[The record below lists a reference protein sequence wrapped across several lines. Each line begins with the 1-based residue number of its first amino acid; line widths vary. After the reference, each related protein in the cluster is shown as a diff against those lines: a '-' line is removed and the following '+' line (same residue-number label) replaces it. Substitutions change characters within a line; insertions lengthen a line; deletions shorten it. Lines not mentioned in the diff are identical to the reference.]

1 MLILFL
7 TEDEDEAVRLPC
19 LRQDL
24 EGTSAAQCKR
34 RHCVGSVLI
43 NLYIETF
50 YNDNRHI
57 SGPYW
62 SVFNMTEVVAQPAL
76 QQVTTPL
83 SLIPVVLKEA
93 ALDSPTFRATA
104 VHFSDQVEI
113 IEKWLDAYVKSISKL
128 VHDVSSLEET
138 FNAFLLRSVP
148 PANVSEAVLDHD
160 YTLLAMK
167 RFGEG
172 SREWW
177 SQVLFGM
184 KKMDTNVVEPI
195 KSFMAGE

>member
-1 MLILFL
+1 MV
-7 TEDEDEAVRLPC
+7 D
-19 LRQDL
+19 
-24 EGTSAAQCKR
+24 
-34 RHCVGSVLI
+34 
-43 NLYIETF
+43 
-50 YNDNRHI
+50 
-57 SGPYW
+57 
-62 SVFNMTEVVAQPAL
+62 VVVSPAL
-76 QQVTTPL
+76 QEVSTPL
-83 SLIPVVLKEA
+83 SLIPVGLKEA

-113 IEKWLDAYVKSISKL
+113 IEKWLDAYVKSISKF
-128 VHDVSSLEET
+128 VHDISALEET

-148 PANVSEAVLDHD
+148 PTNVSEAVLDHD

-184 KKMDTNVVEPI
+184 KKMETNVVDPI

>member
-1 MLILFL
+1 
-7 TEDEDEAVRLPC
+7 
-19 LRQDL
+19 
-24 EGTSAAQCKR
+24 
-34 RHCVGSVLI
+34 
-43 NLYIETF
+43 
-50 YNDNRHI
+50 
-57 SGPYW
+57 
-62 SVFNMTEVVAQPAL
+62 MTEVVVQPAL
-76 QQVTTPL
+76 QQVSTPL
-83 SLIPVVLKEA
+83 SLIPVGLKEA

-113 IEKWLDAYVKSISKL
+113 IEKWLDAYVKSLSKL

-184 KKMDTNVVEPI
+184 KKMDVNVIEPI
-195 KSFMAGE
+195 KSFMAGEYG

>member
-1 MLILFL
+1 
-7 TEDEDEAVRLPC
+7 
-19 LRQDL
+19 
-24 EGTSAAQCKR
+24 
-34 RHCVGSVLI
+34 
-43 NLYIETF
+43 
-50 YNDNRHI
+50 
-57 SGPYW
+57 
-62 SVFNMTEVVAQPAL
+62 MTEVATQPAL
-76 QQVTTPL
+76 QQVSAPL
-83 SLIPVVLKEA
+83 SLIPVGLKEA

-113 IEKWLDAYVKSISKL
+113 IDKWLDAYVKSISKL
-128 VHDVSSLEET
+128 AHDVSSLEET

-184 KKMDTNVVEPI
+184 KKMDANIVDPI
-195 KSFMAGE
+195 KSFMAGEFVLLCLPSDIR

>member
-1 MLILFL
+1 MN
-7 TEDEDEAVRLPC
+7 TELMSYPW
-19 LRQDL
+19 
-24 EGTSAAQCKR
+24 S
-34 RHCVGSVLI
+34 
-43 NLYIETF
+43 
-50 YNDNRHI
+50 I
-57 SGPYW
+57 S
-62 SVFNMTEVVAQPAL
+62 SFQLVNKSSTN
-76 QQVTTPL
+76 
-83 SLIPVVLKEA
+83 SRICRKEA

-113 IEKWLDAYVKSISKL
+113 IERWLDAYIKSISKL

-138 FNAFLLRSVP
+138 FNSFLLRSVP

-177 SQVLFGM
+177 SQVISGM
-184 KKMDTNVVEPI
+184 KKMDPNVVEPI
-195 KSFMAGE
+195 KAFMAGELVSLEIILKKQN

>member
-1 MLILFL
+1 MERLKLP
-7 TEDEDEAVRLPC
+7 AVQKESRADS
-19 LRQDL
+19 QI
-24 EGTSAAQCKR
+24 R
-34 RHCVGSVLI
+34 R
-43 NLYIETF
+43 
-50 YNDNRHI
+50 
-57 SGPYW
+57 
-62 SVFNMTEVVAQPAL
+62 
-76 QQVTTPL
+76 
-83 SLIPVVLKEA
+83 KEA

-138 FNAFLLRSVP
+138 FNSFLLRSVP

-177 SQVLFGM
+177 SQVISGM
-184 KKMDTNVVEPI
+184 KKMDPNVVEPI
-195 KSFMAGE
+195 KSFMTGELVYLGYLSRSKLTFSVGFGTSKTHDDIWSNRKRHLTILWHDT